1 MATSDISLITRVSS
15 SASVFD
21 RSLCRII
28 IDRSSLFIFPFRKFE
43 KSRFYYIRLSSSHP
57 DSAVFSSFTRDFGRL
72 LFFSRKVLCI
82 FFFFCFLQRA
92 SDFFPSQPYRISM
105 EYQYGYCG
113 LDKPVFRNIGEEKKG
128 IEPVKIKKLHSFL
141 YRFFSF
147 FLSTGLPSPLSVR
160 NSFSQ
165 SYHIRLILKF

>member
-1 MATSDISLITRVSS
+1 MQSVTSITRLFLCQHIPPANKPRNVATSDISLITRVSS

-82 FFFFCFLQRA
+82 FFFFFFLFFATRVR
-92 SDFFPSQPYRISM
+92 FFPLPTVPDLDGISIRILRV
-105 EYQYGYCG
+105 G
-113 LDKPVFRNIGEEKKG
+113 
-128 IEPVKIKKLHSFL
+128 
-141 YRFFSF
+141 
-147 FLSTGLPSPLSVR
+147 
-160 NSFSQ
+160 
-165 SYHIRLILKF
+165 